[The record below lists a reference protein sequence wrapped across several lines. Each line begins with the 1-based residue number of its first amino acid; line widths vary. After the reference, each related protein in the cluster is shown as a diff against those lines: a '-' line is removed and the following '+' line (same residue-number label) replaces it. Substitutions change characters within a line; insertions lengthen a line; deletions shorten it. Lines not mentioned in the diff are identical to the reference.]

1 MTPNFLLPPW
11 FARRYAQPGP
21 WRHPPNRMG
30 FSRVK
35 LGHEPL
41 FNAGALLAAGVALR
55 VFRGERASLSTTV

>member
-1 MTPNFLLPPW
+1 
-11 FARRYAQPGP
+11 
-21 WRHPPNRMG
+21 MG